1 MGYTSCVDMTAL
13 ELPLSLDAARCMKLE
28 DFLTAVDDD
37 GCAET
42 VGAVV
47 EALAAQRVL
56 TVKRLAS
63 SKVCLGG
70 LCVR

>member
-1 MGYTSCVDMTAL
+1 MTAL

-42 VGAVV
+42 VGAVL

-70 LCVR
+70 LCVC